1 MCGIYDIP
9 LFVENHDPQK
19 VAPEIARVYRDIV
32 EGAFGTDEEVWKAV
46 SPTGL
51 DWSGSAAGEKGKCG
65 LGLLREIVLAYS
77 EEDELVEKEQ
87 VEEMERKLKEGG
99 WGGDAK
105 GKGKVKVYLKELS
118 GGHDFIWEDGRQV
131 VGLIEETVNRIL
143 GP

>member
-1 MCGIYDIP
+1 
-9 LFVENHDPQK
+9 
-19 VAPEIARVYRDIV
+19 
-32 EGAFGTDEEVWKAV
+32 
-46 SPTGL
+46 
-51 DWSGSAAGEKGKCG
+51 

-105 GKGKVKVYLKELS
+105 GKVYLKELS

-131 VGLIEETVNRIL
+131 VGLVEETVNRIL
-143 GP
+143 GL